1 MSEER
6 KTLWSGRFSEG
17 AAESTLAFTSSLAI
31 DKRLA
36 RYDVLGSLAHSRM
49 LTRQGIISPE
59 DGKAIQE
66 GLRSIMTKIDDGT
79 LPVQERLED
88 IHSNI
93 EFLLTDMIGDAGARL
108 HTARSRNDQVVT
120 DLRMFMRDATL
131 DTMEAIGLLQKA
143 IMERASDNLDV
154 ILPGFTHIQHAQP
167 VTVGH
172 WLMAHF
178 FRLQR
183 DSERLMD
190 SYRRLNVSPLG
201 SAALAGTTYRIDR
214 LYTSD
219 LLGFEAPCPNS
230 IDGVSDRDFVAEY
243 LFAAALTAVHLSSLC
258 EELVYWSSS
267 EFGFLEMADAYSTG
281 SSIMP
286 QKKNPDVAEL
296 VRGRAGAAVGDL
308 MNILTTMKGLPTAY
322 NRDLQE
328 DKPAVFA
335 TYDRLVPCL
344 RMTAAMVA
352 TVRFNKERM
361 LSACKD
367 GFLNATDLADYLAM
381 KGLPFRR
388 AHEVVGAV
396 VRYAIENR
404 KRLEDL
410 TLSEL
415 KRFSDIIDEDVF
427 SVLPV
432 ERCVARRT
440 SIGGTS
446 PEVTPM
452 QLSQAMSVLRR
463 QSDFIDRERSRIEKA
478 FKSLMS

>member
-1 MSEER
+1 MSGDK

-17 AAESTLAFTSSLAI
+17 AADSTLAFTSSLAV

-36 RYDVLGSLAHSRM
+36 RYDVLGSMAHARM
-49 LTRQGIISPE
+49 LSRQGIISSR
-59 DGKAIQE
+59 DGDTIQE
-66 GLRSIMTKIDDGT
+66 GLRSIMAKIDDGT
-79 LPVQERLED
+79 LQIQERLED

-131 DTMEAIGLLQKA
+131 DTMDAIGALQKA
-143 IMERASDNLDV
+143 IMEKASDSLDI

-167 VTVGH
+167 VTAGH

-214 LYTSD
+214 LYTSG
-219 LLGFEAPCPNS
+219 LLGFDAPCPNS

-243 LFAAALTAVHLSSLC
+243 LFASAMTAVHLSSLC

-267 EFGFLEMADAYSTG
+267 EFRFLEMADAYSTG

-296 VRGRAGAAVGDL
+296 IRGRTGAAVGDL
-308 MNILTTMKGLPTAY
+308 VNILTTMKGLPTAY

-344 RMTAAMVA
+344 RMAAAMV
-352 TVRFNKERM
+352 TTMRFSKENM

-396 VRYAIENR
+396 VRYAIENN
-404 KRLEDL
+404 KRLEEMKID
-410 TLSEL
+410 EL
-415 KRFSDIIDEDVF
+415 RAFSDIIDEDVF

-463 QSDFIDRERSRIEKA
+463 HGDFIDRERTRSEKA
-478 FKSLMS
+478 FRSLLE